1 MPLSQTQLF
10 NYAMHSHEQAATYAE
25 HKGQANADVITN
37 QLEFAAIDT
46 AFSLLEVVAASHD
59 FVVHQIKVERDDE
72 DDCTVMTFPNG
83 RVVCRS
89 INAEAEEGL
98 IDRMYHQRNPRD
110 NRSTMDVLI
119 TELDE
124 VYNTPGV
131 KFS

>member
-1 MPLSQTQLF
+1 MSLSQTQLF

-46 AFSLLEVVAASHD
+46 AFSLLEQVAASHD
-59 FVVHQIKVERDDE
+59 FMVHQIKVERDDDE
-72 DDCTVMTFPNG
+72 DATVMTFPTG
-83 RVVCRS
+83 RMVCRT
-89 INAEAEEGL
+89 INAEAEDGL

-110 NRSTMDVLI
+110 GRSTLDVLI

-124 VYNTPGV
+124 VYNTPGI
-131 KFS
+131 KFN